1 MSFFLLH
8 THKTKC
14 LWIKRPDHYSNIIFG
29 TNQKQLTEHNGVTPS
44 CTPSLLLQTTHSNKL
59 FCDGDSCSPPNL
71 QSNIT
76 IKYNIQLFFF
86 SKCQPKFSLRI
97 HRGYSHPLAYTYHCF
112 LPLPGQRNTTS
123 SPETH
128 FWNLLPETNSCTNLH
143 VCSVS
148 FEGGGKEGKDKC
160 ELSRRSLAFL
170 LNVCPFDISLLTRF
184 ACCIKDFSSRKQFL
198 IWPYSNVLD

>member
-1 MSFFLLH
+1 MVSPRLAHQACSYRPHTVTSFSVMATAALLPISKVTSQSNTTYSFF
-8 THKTKC
+8 
-14 LWIKRPDHYSNIIFG
+14 
-29 TNQKQLTEHNGVTPS
+29 
-44 CTPSLLLQTTHSNKL
+44 
-59 FCDGDSCSPPNL
+59 
-71 QSNIT
+71 
-76 IKYNIQLFFF
+76 FF
-86 SKCQPKFSLRI
+86 KCQLKFSLRI